1 LKRVESRR
9 EQTYTLDDLE
19 KELRFGGLRS
29 PIPPKK
35 QLAKL
40 DRQVQTE
47 IVRYL
52 RERISTDDD
61 PRRYGV
67 PLRKELTGRWKY
79 RVGAYRLIC
88 EIQDEK
94 ILVLVLMVGHR
105 SNVFDKA

>member
-1 LKRVESRR
+1 MAWRIEI
-9 EQTYTLDDLE
+9 THTA
-19 KELRFGGLRS
+19 
-29 PIPPKK
+29 KK

-52 RERISTDDD
+52 RERLSTDDD
-61 PRRYGV
+61 PRRYGA
-67 PLRKELTGRWKY
+67 PLRRELAGRWNY

-105 SNVFDKA
+105 SKVYDKP

>member
-1 LKRVESRR
+1 LAWRIEI
-9 EQTYTLDDLE
+9 TNTA
-19 KELRFGGLRS
+19 
-29 PIPPKK
+29 KK

-40 DRQVQTE
+40 DRQTQSE

-52 RERISTDDD
+52 RERICTEDD
-61 PRRYGV
+61 PRRYGA

-79 RVGAYRLIC
+79 RVGAFRLIC

-105 SNVFDKA
+105 SKIYDKT

>member
-1 LKRVESRR
+1 MAWQIEIT
-9 EQTYTLDDLE
+9 QTA
-19 KELRFGGLRS
+19 R
-29 PIPPKK
+29 K

-61 PRRYGV
+61 PRRYGA
-67 PLRKELTGRWKY
+67 PLRKELAGRWKY

-105 SNVFDKA
+105 SKVYEA